1 MICTLYEKIY
11 LDDIFDTTINDNE
24 NTQLFICG
32 QGASNCGRS
41 IIMMIAIG
49 MMSSITTR
57 HIIENDNDGKMRR
70 PLLLLKCGQNIRN
83 CGER

>member
-1 MICTLYEKIY
+1 
-11 LDDIFDTTINDNE
+11 
-24 NTQLFICG
+24 
-32 QGASNCGRS
+32 
-41 IIMMIAIG
+41 MMIAIG
-49 MMSSITTR
+49 MMSSITTW